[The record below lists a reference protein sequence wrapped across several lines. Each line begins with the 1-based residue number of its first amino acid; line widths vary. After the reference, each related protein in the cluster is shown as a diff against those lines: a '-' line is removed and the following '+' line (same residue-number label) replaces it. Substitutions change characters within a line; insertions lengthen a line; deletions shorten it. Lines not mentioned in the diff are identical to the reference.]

1 MNGIGITINMENLYF
16 IGDSITTI
24 AINKAATINHNSINI
39 DWNIIVDISNY
50 YVIAGI
56 NIRFVV
62 IT

>member
-1 MNGIGITINMENLYF
+1 MENLYF